1 MDLNIASNQTSD
13 YKVMIPVFEGPL
25 DLLLKLIEHSEL
37 EITAVSLSLVTE
49 QYLLHIRG
57 IEDSRPEQISAFLV
71 IAAKLIQIKSE
82 ALLPRP
88 VIREAS
94 EEDPAEA
101 LAEQLRQ
108 YKRFKELANSLE
120 KMDIIGKHT
129 YIRVAEAPK
138 LEGKLDLSELS
149 LEDLVKAAQQVFQL
163 ESEKKALGTVI
174 SAPKITIR
182 QKILAIGNYIRTH
195 DSFQFRDLLPRTTNR
210 LEVVVTFL
218 ALLELIKRHRVNATQ
233 ELVFGEIQIQK
244 SDLWIND
251 EDFELEFE

>member
-1 MDLNIASNQTSD
+1 MDLNIASNQTSG

-57 IEDSRPEQISAFLV
+57 LEDSRPEQISAFLV

-88 VIREAS
+88 VVREAS

-120 KMDIIGKHT
+120 KMDIAGKHT
-129 YIRVAEAPK
+129 YIRVAEVPK
-138 LEGKLDLSELS
+138 LEGKLDISELS

-195 DSFQFRDLLPRTTNR
+195 DSFQFRELLSHSADR

-244 SDLWIND
+244 SDLWVND
-251 EDFELEFE
+251 EDFDLEFE